1 MNYDKSRG
9 FMVGH
14 APGDDLDYG
23 FDWADVLD
31 EGETITQS
39 DWTAST
45 DITLTRETVAGS
57 VTLAFAA
64 GGEDG
69 KYYQLVNEVQTS
81 SGRVYNRMIT
91 LICKKTIA

>member
-9 FMVGH
+9 FMVDH

-23 FDWADVLD
+23 FDYTDFLD
-31 EGETITQS
+31 SGETITQS
-39 DWTAST
+39 DWTASSG
-45 DITLTRETVAGS
+45 ITLSRDLIAGP
-57 VTLAFAA
+57 VTLTFAA

-69 KYYQLVNEVQTS
+69 KYYQLVNEIATS

-91 LICKKTIA
+91 LVCKKTIS